1 MSLLKYD
8 DIIQASPFTL
18 SNGSVLIFFPEKT
31 ETSFNQDLLVN
42 ALEAEEPG
50 LYDNPKATNQSPTT
64 NGSLDP
70 FDMGKSGP
78 QIKVPKGKL
87 FFLFLNQNICCGYSK
102 EPSH

>member
-1 MSLLKYD
+1 MVAAISSGSG
-8 DIIQASPFTL
+8 QARRFYCSSF
-18 SNGSVLIFFPEKT
+18 IYFPEKT

-70 FDMGKSGP
+70 FDMGKLYSCH
-78 QIKVPKGKL
+78 
-87 FFLFLNQNICCGYSK
+87 FFWKWSEL
-102 EPSH
+102 